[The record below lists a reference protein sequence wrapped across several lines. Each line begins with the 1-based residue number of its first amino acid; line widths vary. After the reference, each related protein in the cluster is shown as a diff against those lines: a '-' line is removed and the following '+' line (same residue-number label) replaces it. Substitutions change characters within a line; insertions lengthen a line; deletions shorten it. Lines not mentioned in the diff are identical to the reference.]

1 MTADDH
7 WSCRTT
13 RDLSSVFKRPA
24 SRLHTTD
31 DRFVSREAIPGI
43 VLSVEGVPTAAIGF
57 QQEADHTLSLS
68 SPLFLTDS
76 LSESHRTRMF
86 ALMLKTAEV
95 ETIAAKCSRIRFLQ
109 SATESSDMPWMQGI
123 LQNSSFALV
132 ARIALWTSTVSL
144 STVYFSSA
152 SPSSLSPNVSA
163 MEHQQS
169 SVVRYETL
177 RAQSIQSSTEQGV
190 SLSRLLRSILSDSG
204 DLSGMQPA
212 NAESLLNDWAAQ
224 NAFLVVVHRD
234 SVAVAICACV
244 VQAERP
250 SANIADVH
258 IHYVGVHPTFRRLK
272 IAATLLKQLPA
283 ILQSSFPPSEQAV
296 RLTAFGDLANEAATA
311 LYTSCRFSSGE
322 TSVVWQR
329 CLAKS

>member
-109 SATESSDMPWMQGI
+109 SATESSDMPWMQGV

-144 STVYFSSA
+144 STVSFSSA
-152 SPSSLSPNVSA
+152 SPSSLSPNASA
-163 MEHQQS
+163 LEHQQS

-258 IHYVGVHPTFRRLK
+258 IHYVGVHPTFRRLT

>member
-24 SRLHTTD
+24 SRRHTTD

-43 VLSVEGVPTAAIGF
+43 VLSVEGVPTAALGF
-57 QQEADHTLSLS
+57 LQEADHTLSLS

-177 RAQSIQSSTEQGV
+177 RAQPIQSSTEQGV
-190 SLSRLLRSILSDSG
+190 TLSRLLRSILSDSG

-296 RLTAFGDLANEAATA
+296 HLTAFGDLANEAATA

>member
-109 SATESSDMPWMQGI
+109 SATESSDMPWLQGV

-144 STVYFSSA
+144 STVSLSTA
-152 SPSSLSPNVSA
+152 SPSSLSPNASA
-163 MEHQQS
+163 LEHQQS

-177 RAQSIQSSTEQGV
+177 RAQPIQSSTEQGV
-190 SLSRLLRSILSDSG
+190 TLSRLLRSILSDSG

>member
-13 RDLSSVFKRPA
+13 RDLSSVLKRPA

-68 SPLFLTDS
+68 APLFLTDS

-109 SATESSDMPWMQGI
+109 SATESSDMPWMQGV

-132 ARIALWTSTVSL
+132 ARIALWTSTVYF

-152 SPSSLSPNVSA
+152 SPSSLSPNASA
-163 MEHQQS
+163 LEHQQS

-177 RAQSIQSSTEQGV
+177 RAQS
-190 SLSRLLRSILSDSG
+190 
-204 DLSGMQPA
+204 
-212 NAESLLNDWAAQ
+212 
-224 NAFLVVVHRD
+224 
-234 SVAVAICACV
+234 
-244 VQAERP
+244 
-250 SANIADVH
+250 
-258 IHYVGVHPTFRRLK
+258 
-272 IAATLLKQLPA
+272 
-283 ILQSSFPPSEQAV
+283 LQ
-296 RLTAFGDLANEAATA
+296 
-311 LYTSCRFSSGE
+311 
-322 TSVVWQR
+322 
-329 CLAKS
+329 

>member
-7 WSCRTT
+7 WSCQTT

-24 SRLHTTD
+24 SRPHTTD
-31 DRFVSREAIPGI
+31 DRVVSREAIPGI

-57 QQEADHTLSLS
+57 QQETDHTLSLS

-109 SATESSDMPWMQGI
+109 SATESSDMPWMQGV

-132 ARIALWTSTVSL
+132 ARIALWTSTV
-144 STVYFSSA
+144 YFSSA
-152 SPSSLSPNVSA
+152 SPSSLSPNASA
-163 MEHQQS
+163 LEQQQS

-177 RAQSIQSSTEQGV
+177 RVQSILSSTEQGV
-190 SLSRLLRSILSDSG
+190 TLSRLLRSILSDSG

-224 NAFLVVVHRD
+224 NASLVVVHRD

>member
-109 SATESSDMPWMQGI
+109 SATESSDMPWMQGV

-152 SPSSLSPNVSA
+152 SLSSLSPNASA
-163 MEHQQS
+163 LEHQQS

-311 LYTSCRFSSGE
+311 LYTSCRFSCGE

>member
-1 MTADDH
+1 VTADDH

-109 SATESSDMPWMQGI
+109 SATESSDMPWMQGV

-152 SPSSLSPNVSA
+152 SPSSLSPNASA
-163 MEHQQS
+163 LEHQQS

>member
-1 MTADDH
+1 M
-7 WSCRTT
+7 
-13 RDLSSVFKRPA
+13 
-24 SRLHTTD
+24 
-31 DRFVSREAIPGI
+31 
-43 VLSVEGVPTAAIGF
+43 
-57 QQEADHTLSLS
+57 
-68 SPLFLTDS
+68 
-76 LSESHRTRMF
+76 
-86 ALMLKTAEV
+86 
-95 ETIAAKCSRIRFLQ
+95 
-109 SATESSDMPWMQGI
+109 
-123 LQNSSFALV
+123 
-132 ARIALWTSTVSL
+132 
-144 STVYFSSA
+144 
-152 SPSSLSPNVSA
+152 
-163 MEHQQS
+163 
-169 SVVRYETL
+169 RYETL
-177 RAQSIQSSTEQGV
+177 RAQSILSSTEQGV
-190 SLSRLLRSILSDSG
+190 TLSRLLRSILSDSG

-224 NAFLVVVHRD
+224 NASLVVVHRD

>member
-1 MTADDH
+1 
-7 WSCRTT
+7 
-13 RDLSSVFKRPA
+13 
-24 SRLHTTD
+24 
-31 DRFVSREAIPGI
+31 
-43 VLSVEGVPTAAIGF
+43 
-57 QQEADHTLSLS
+57 
-68 SPLFLTDS
+68 
-76 LSESHRTRMF
+76 
-86 ALMLKTAEV
+86 
-95 ETIAAKCSRIRFLQ
+95 
-109 SATESSDMPWMQGI
+109 
-123 LQNSSFALV
+123 
-132 ARIALWTSTVSL
+132 
-144 STVYFSSA
+144 
-152 SPSSLSPNVSA
+152 
-163 MEHQQS
+163 
-169 SVVRYETL
+169 
-177 RAQSIQSSTEQGV
+177 
-190 SLSRLLRSILSDSG
+190 
-204 DLSGMQPA
+204 MQPA